1 MKTSS
6 LRTPAPRHRALAA
19 FLGLAGCALAAGL
32 ALPVAAQTPGE
43 ETWRELE
50 KAPPARFSLVELLPI
65 ENTGRSSLT
74 YGIDPATLT
83 VDPDGVVRYVLVAR
97 SDSGALNV
105 LFEGI
110 HCKGAAVKTYARW
123 DNASAWNT
131 SPNAPWRP
139 LSFSGP
145 TWHATQ
151 LARAGVCEGPT
162 PNRSADQ
169 IIRSLRSGRGDLR

>member
-1 MKTSS
+1 MRTSS
-6 LRTPAPRHRALAA
+6 LSTPVPWHRALAA
-19 FLGLAGCALAAGL
+19 RLGFSACALVAGL
-32 ALPVAAQTPGE
+32 ALPVTAQTRGE

-50 KAPPARFSLVELLPI
+50 TAPPAQFSIVGLLPI
-65 ENTGRSSLT
+65 EGAGRSSLT
-74 YGIDPATLT
+74 YGIDPSTLT
-83 VDPDGVVRYVLVAR
+83 VDTDGVVRYVLVAR

-110 HCKGAAVKTYARW
+110 HCKGAAMKTYARW

-131 SPNAPWRP
+131 SPAAPWRP

-145 TWHATQ
+145 TWHAMQ

-162 PNRSADQ
+162 PNGSADRV
-169 IIRSLRSGRGDLR
+169 IRTLRAGRGDLR